1 MSVLIDGEEIRGDL
15 RDFSLLKNFQSDLLF
30 VPFLCPCPWLEETE
44 EQLGKACVRPHC
56 RAGEVEAVGGGEE
69 EDEEVQGHLGLTA
82 FIHLAFWCS
91 CGDCQVDSNVN
102 SSSKR
107 WNRKLPS
114 FQLFKNFFAFF
125 NQTIT
130 KFLWTSLLKL
140 NIVCYQIWTLS
151 QK

>member
-1 MSVLIDGEEIRGDL
+1 MSVLIDGEGIKEAL

-56 RAGEVEAVGGGEE
+56 RAGEVEAVGGVEEEEEREGMEDMGGGDGGGEE
-69 EDEEVQGHLGLTA
+69 EDEEVQGHLGLAA
-82 FIHLAFWCS
+82 FIHLAFWFS
-91 CGDCQVDSNVN
+91 CGDCQVDIVN

-114 FQLFKNFFAFF
+114 FQLFKNFSADF
-125 NQTIT
+125 NP
-130 KFLWTSLLKL
+130 FP
-140 NIVCYQIWTLS
+140 NIPLE
-151 QK
+151 